1 LPAARKPH
9 PHPSNNALGRN
20 GNARGR
26 DTYRKA
32 VKDRRTIMT
41 KATKTNGGEAIRS
54 FRVNIPQEALD
65 DLRRRLLATK
75 WPERET
81 VSDNSQGVPLDLMQ
95 EVARYWATD
104 YDWRRCEAKIN
115 SYPNFL
121 TEIDGLDIHFIHAR
135 SKHENALPV
144 IITHGWPGSVI
155 EQLKLIEPLT
165 NPTAH
170 GGSSNDAFHV
180 VIPSMPGFGF
190 SGKPTE
196 TGWNDERIGRAWIEL
211 MKRLGYTRFVA
222 QGGDTGSPITQA
234 MAVQAPPELL
244 GIHVS
249 FASVIPPD
257 VGAALLR
264 GEPAPAGL
272 SDEERRAFQQ
282 VADFQG
288 THAAYVLMNATRPQT
303 LYGLTDSPVALAA
316 WLIDHGDA
324 YDQPASS
331 VISALR
337 GRTINGRSAGTL
349 TRDDVLDDITLY
361 WLTNTGVSA
370 ARFYWEYT
378 RKTNLLIATGQVR
391 IPTAVSSF
399 PGEIMQFPRSWT
411 ERAYPNLIYLNA
423 PERGGHYA
431 AWEEPQ
437 LFAQELRASF
447 PSLRQSA

>member
-1 LPAARKPH
+1 MIGH
-9 PHPSNNALGRN
+9 SSNQ
-20 GNARGR
+20 
-26 DTYRKA
+26 T
-32 VKDRRTIMT
+32 RRTMLAGAA
-41 KATKTNGGEAIRS
+41 ATGGVLAVLSGHNISEARPPMPSQSVRPFQIN
-54 FRVNIPQEALD
+54 VAQVELD
-65 DLRRRLLATK
+65 DLRRRILDTK

-81 VSDNSQGVPLDLMQ
+81 VSDNSQGVPLDFMQ

-104 YDWRRCEAKIN
+104 YNWRRCEAQLN
-115 SYPNFL
+115 ALPNFM
-121 TEIDGLDIHFIHAR
+121 TTIDGLEIHFIHVR
-135 SKHENALPV
+135 SRHPNAMPI

-170 GGSSNDAFHV
+170 GGTMADAFDV
-180 VIPSMPGFGF
+180 VIPSMPGYGF
-190 SGKPTE
+190 SGKPAE
-196 TGWNDERIGRAWIEL
+196 TGWDDKRTGRAWIEL

-234 MAVQAPPELL
+234 MAVQAPPELV

-249 FASVIPPD
+249 FASVVPPD

-264 GEPAPAGL
+264 GEPAPASL
-272 SDEERRAFQQ
+272 SEEERRAFQH

-288 THAAYVLMNATRPQT
+288 SHAAYVLMNATRPQT

-337 GRTINGRSAGTL
+337 GQTVNGRSAGTL

-411 ERAYPNLIYLNA
+411 ERAYSNLLYLGT

-447 PSLRQSA
+447 RSLRRNV

>member
-1 LPAARKPH
+1 MPQEITLSQGGVTNPSTTLGQAAPTPSERAGLTETRTFAPAD
-9 PHPSNNALGRN
+9 
-20 GNARGR
+20 
-26 DTYRKA
+26 DTIRPFEFHASEEDFADLK
-32 VKDRRTIMT
+32 RRI
-41 KATKTNGGEAIRS
+41 KATR
-54 FRVNIPQEALD
+54 
-65 DLRRRLLATK
+65 

-95 EVARYWATD
+95 DVARYWATD
-104 YDWRRCEAKIN
+104 YDWRRCEAQLN
-115 SYPNFL
+115 ALPNFM
-121 TEIDGLDIHFIHAR
+121 TTIDGLDIHFIHVR
-135 SKHENALPV
+135 SRHENAMP
-144 IITHGWPGSVI
+144 IIVTHGWPGSVI

-170 GGSSNDAFHV
+170 GGSESDAFDV
-180 VIPSMPGFGF
+180 VIPSMPGYGY
-190 SGKPTE
+190 SGKPAE
-196 TGWNDERIGRAWIEL
+196 VGWDDKRTGRAWIKL

-234 MAVQAPPELL
+234 MAVQAPAELL

-249 FASVIPPD
+249 FASVVPAD
-257 VGAALLR
+257 VGAALAR
-264 GEPAPAGL
+264 GEPARPICPLKSGSRL
-272 SDEERRAFQQ
+272 KR
-282 VADFQG
+282 VKDFQG
-288 THAAYVLMNATRPQT
+288 AHAAYVLMNATRPQT
-303 LYGLTDSPVALAA
+303 LYGLTDSAVRVGGLDDRSRRRLRSAA
-316 WLIDHGDA
+316 
-324 YDQPASS
+324 ASI
-331 VISALR
+331 ISALR
-337 GRTINGRSAGTL
+337 GQTVNGHSAGAV

-378 RKTNLLIATGQVR
+378 RKTNLLLATGEVR

-399 PGEIMQFPRSWT
+399 PGEIMNFPRSWT

-447 PSLRQSA
+447 RSLRRNA

>member
-1 LPAARKPH
+1 MDENNLANTRRSVLATGAAGVALSVLAEP
-9 PHPSNNALGRN
+9 NA
-20 GNARGR
+20 AE
-26 DTYRKA
+26 A
-32 VKDRRTIMT
+32 IEV
-41 KATKTNGGEAIRS
+41 GGSSAIRS
-54 FRVNIPQEALD
+54 FRVNVPQTDLD
-65 DLRRRLLATK
+65 DLRRRILATK

-81 VSDNSQGVPLDLMQ
+81 VSDNTQGVPLDLMQ
-95 EVARYWATD
+95 DVARYWATD
-104 YDWRRCEAKIN
+104 YDWRRCETQLNAL
-115 SYPNFL
+115 PNFM
-121 TEIDGLDIHFIHAR
+121 TAIDGLDIHFIHVR
-135 SKHENALPV
+135 SRHPNAMPI

-170 GGSSNDAFHV
+170 GGTPADAFDV
-180 VIPSMPGFGF
+180 VIPSMPGYGF
-190 SGKPTE
+190 SGKPAE
-196 TGWNDERIGRAWIEL
+196 TGWNDQRTGRAWIEL

-234 MAVQAPPELL
+234 MAVEAPPELL

-249 FASVIPPD
+249 FASVVPAD
-257 VGAALLR
+257 VGAALAR
-264 GEPAPAGL
+264 GEPAPASL
-272 SDEERRAFQQ
+272 SAEERRAYEQ
-282 VADFQG
+282 VAAFQG
-288 THAAYVLMNATRPQT
+288 AHAAYVLMNATRPQT

-337 GRTINGRSAGTL
+337 GRTINGYSAGTL
-349 TRDDVLDDITLY
+349 TRDEVLDDITLY

-378 RKTNLLIATGQVR
+378 RKTNLLLATGQVR
-391 IPTAVSSF
+391 VPTAVSSF
-399 PGEIMQFPRSWT
+399 PGEIMNFPRSWT
-411 ERAYPNLIYLNA
+411 ERAYPNLIYLGA

-447 PSLRQSA
+447 RSLRRAT

>member
-1 LPAARKPH
+1 MDEKISAQTRRSVLATTAIGV
-9 PHPSNNALGRN
+9 ALSVLAEPNTADAIETG
-20 GNARGR
+20 GSS
-26 DTYRKA
+26 A
-32 VKDRRTIMT
+32 VRP
-41 KATKTNGGEAIRS
+41 
-54 FRVNIPQEALD
+54 FRINVPQAELD
-65 DLRRRLLATK
+65 DLRRRILATK

-81 VSDNSQGVPLDLMQ
+81 VSDNSQGVPLNLMQ
-95 EVARYWATD
+95 DVARYWASD
-104 YDWRRCEAKIN
+104 YDWRRCEARLN
-115 SYPNFL
+115 AVPNFM
-121 TEIDGLDIHFIHAR
+121 TTIDGLDIHFIHVR
-135 SKHENALPV
+135 SRHPNAMPI
-144 IITHGWPGSVI
+144 IITHGWPGSVL
-155 EQLKLIEPLT
+155 EQVKLIEPLT
-165 NPTAH
+165 NPTAY
-170 GGSSNDAFHV
+170 GGTVADAFDV
-180 VIPSMPGFGF
+180 VIPSMPGYGF
-190 SGKPTE
+190 SGKPAE
-196 TGWNDERIGRAWIEL
+196 TGWDDQRTGRAWTEL

-249 FASVIPPD
+249 FASVVPAD
-257 VGAALLR
+257 VGAALAR
-264 GEPAPAGL
+264 GEPAPANL
-272 SDEERRAFQQ
+272 SAEERRAYEQ
-282 VADFQG
+282 VATFQG
-288 THAAYVLMNATRPQT
+288 AHAAYVLMNATRPQT

-349 TRDDVLDDITLY
+349 TRDEVLDDITLY

-378 RKTNLLIATGQVR
+378 RKTNLLLATGQVR

-399 PGEIMQFPRSWT
+399 PGEIMNFPRSWT
-411 ERAYPNLIYLNA
+411 ERAYPNLIYLGA

-437 LFAQELRASF
+437 LFAHELRASF
-447 PSLRQSA
+447 RSLRRNA